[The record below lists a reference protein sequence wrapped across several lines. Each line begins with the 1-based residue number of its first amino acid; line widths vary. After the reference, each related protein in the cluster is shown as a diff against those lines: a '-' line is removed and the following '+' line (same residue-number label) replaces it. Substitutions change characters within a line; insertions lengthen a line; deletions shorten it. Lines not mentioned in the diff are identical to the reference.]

1 MEREMDAMK
10 LIHAAVTA
18 VDAKKAAKLAA
29 VTADTEIRALG
40 MDSVATME
48 MVAYV
53 EDHLNTQFADEV
65 LVQVNTFGD
74 LKALIEKAQAK

>member
-1 MEREMDAMK
+1 MEAMQ
-10 LIHAAVTA
+10 LIHAAVKA
-18 VDAKKAAKLAA
+18 VDASKASKLAA
-29 VTADTEIRALG
+29 LTGKTEIRELG

-53 EDHLNTQFADEV
+53 EDALKTQFADEV

-74 LKALIEKAQAK
+74 LQALIEKAQASK